1 MTRLSKQARRRNISP
16 KRPRPAGPKTGPKK
30 DSLELGYKERTNA
43 LTAADQSSQFFIGKI
58 KTV

>member
-1 MTRLSKQARRRNISP
+1 MTRLSKQARRRNVSP

-30 DSLELGYKERTNA
+30 DNLELGYKERANG
-43 LTAADQSSQFFIGKI
+43 LQGDLSSQFFVGKI